1 MTQEEHLNR
10 IVAKCRELLAG
21 AEKRTPGK
29 WSHWPTHWAG
39 GGSSIKYGSENC
51 PWINSDGK
59 SDIARVNPT
68 RIYTSHEPM
77 ANAAFISSCAGPAEA
92 GWRATIAAIDML
104 QKDYESLNDAGNKD
118 GMRVIQWR
126 MAKIIAAWPE
136 SLLS

>member
-1 MTQEEHLNR
+1 MSTEEHLNK
-10 IVAKCRELLAG
+10 IVAKCRELLAI

-29 WSHWPTHWAG
+29 WMTIERHVV
-39 GGSSIKYGSENC
+39 KE
-51 PWINSDGK
+51 SDDDVVASADGDFM
-59 SDIARVNPT
+59 SAEMDER
-68 RIYTSHEPM
+68 
-77 ANAAFISSCAGPAEA
+77 NAAFIANCAGPAEA

-126 MAKIIAAWPE
+126 MAKIIAAWPQ

>member
-29 WSHWPTHWAG
+29 WTFGVRYVFAPATCDEVA
-39 GGSSIKYGSENC
+39 KC
-51 PWINSDGK
+51 PFTEQGK
-59 SDIARVNPT
+59 RDSWMTD
-68 RIYTSHEPM
+68 
-77 ANAAFISSCAGPAEA
+77 AAFIASCAGPAEA

-126 MAKIIAAWPE
+126 MDEIIAAWPE
-136 SLLS
+136 ELL